1 MAAANLSKD
10 GQHGGLEQT
19 FCWASLTA
27 GTHGQLKFITVL
39 NSFLT
44 VTAVLGNTLILVAL
58 RRVSLLHPPSK
69 LLLSNLATTDLCV
82 GLISHPLL
90 IIFLLAA
97 MNESWDICRYSSF
110 TGFIADPSFVECLFR
125 H

>member
-1 MAAANLSKD
+1 MYVCLNRIFEKKRIQGLVMAAANPSND

-27 GTHGQLKFITVL
+27 GTQGQLKFITVL

-58 RRVSLLHPPSK
+58 RRVSLLHLPSK

-82 GLISHPLL
+82 ALISHPLL
-90 IIFLLAA
+90 
-97 MNESWDICRYSSF
+97 R
-110 TGFIADPSFVECLFR
+110 
-125 H
+125 